1 MEVQKTLSTLEEIK
15 AFSDPY
21 RLQILT
27 HFKQLERPATVKQIA
42 DIMGEIPS
50 KVHYHIKKMEKYD
63 LLHLVRTEEINGI
76 VAKYYEPTAEEF
88 IIKHKKYGD
97 SIDKVVLSET
107 ERTISIIYDESKNI
121 VIKQLERMA
130 QLEKEK
136 DINKELYTGGFMSD
150 EIYLSP
156 EEAQEVSEL
165 LKTINKKYGNK
176 KKSDNKKNIKYH
188 LFTAIMPIVDK

>member
-1 MEVQKTLSTLEEIK
+1 MEEQKILSTLEEIK

-42 DIMGEIPS
+42 DIMGETPS
-50 KVHYHIKKMEKYD
+50 KVHYHIKKMEKHD

-88 IIKHKKYGD
+88 IIKHKKHGD
-97 SIDKVVLSET
+97 FIDKIVLSET

-136 DINKELYTGGFMSD
+136 NIKKDLYTGSFTSD

-156 EEAQEVSEL
+156 EEAKEVSEL
-165 LKTINKKYGNK
+165 LKTINKKYGNRK
-176 KKSDNKKNIKYH
+176 KCDNEETIKYH
-188 LFTAIMPIVDK
+188 IFTAVMPIVDE